1 MRRWQPLSLLLAD
14 TMEPLPA
21 PSAVSGSMQGDV
33 ADSSP
38 LLSLLPAPSD
48 GAEQL
53 LLAFADSSP
62 LGQSLHA
69 LAELRNLS
77 NVIQRRTDTVVFV
90 MCVCMC
96 SCRCLPGGR
105 RL

>member
-1 MRRWQPLSLLLAD
+1 MRRRQTLSVQLAD

-21 PSAVSGSMQGDV
+21 PSVVSGSMQGEG

-38 LLSLLPAPSD
+38 LLSLLPPPSD

-77 NVIQRRTDTVVFV
+77 HVIQRRTDTVAFV
-90 MCVCMC
+90 MCADMC
-96 SCRCLPGGR
+96 S
-105 RL
+105 

>member
-1 MRRWQPLSLLLAD
+1 MRRWQPFSLQLVD

-21 PSAVSGSMQGDV
+21 PSAVGGSMQADG

-38 LLSLLPAPSD
+38 LLSLLPPPFD

-62 LGQSLHA
+62 LGQWQHA
-69 LAELRNLS
+69 VAEYGL
-77 NVIQRRTDTVVFV
+77 
-90 MCVCMC
+90 
-96 SCRCLPGGR
+96 
-105 RL
+105 

>member
-1 MRRWQPLSLLLAD
+1 
-14 TMEPLPA
+14 MEPLPA

-33 ADSSP
+33 ADPSP
-38 LLSLLPAPSD
+38 LLSLLPPPCD

-69 LAELRNLS
+69 LAKLRKLS
-77 NVIQRRTDTVVFV
+77 RVIPRRTDTVVFV
-90 MCVCMC
+90 MCADMW
-96 SCRCLPGGR
+96 SCR
-105 RL
+105 